1 MMWMLSQRPS
11 FSTCLEENTMI
22 INNYAINEH
31 DRKKLEPGDVIVCG
45 GIRAEISRIIHQD
58 WWIEEGF
65 QIEFYDTNGKY
76 RSWKQHIDGGR
87 VIPKE

>member
-1 MMWMLSQRPS
+1 
-11 FSTCLEENTMI
+11 MI

-45 GIRAEISRIIHQD
+45 GSGSGKTMSVS
-58 WWIEEGF
+58 EEGF